1 MMKIDSEKLD
11 RIIEYLQTHDHVE
24 CDPYPVYDEEI
35 DMALGMLKTDF
46 NYGKNYEKIGRKPIE
61 EMNIKEIATVLTF
74 ITRGERFCD
83 GHIAGYVE
91 SGELLRLM
99 LRLRDLEQE

>member
-35 DMALGMLKTDF
+35 DMALSMLKTDL
-46 NYGKNYEKIGRKPIE
+46 NYGKNYEKLRRKPIE
-61 EMNIKEIATVLTF
+61 EMNIKETVNQP
-74 ITRGERFCD
+74 RFPTQFFYRID
-83 GHIAGYVE
+83 NEH
-91 SGELLRLM
+91 RTTPK
-99 LRLRDLEQE
+99 